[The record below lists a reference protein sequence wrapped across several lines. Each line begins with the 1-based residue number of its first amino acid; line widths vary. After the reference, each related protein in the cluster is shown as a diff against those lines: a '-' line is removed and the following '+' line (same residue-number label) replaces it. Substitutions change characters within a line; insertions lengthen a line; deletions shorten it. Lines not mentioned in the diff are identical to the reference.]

1 MDTGGIFSPL
11 DVVITSEGDE
21 RLGERVGWY
30 EQAVH
35 RKGGRKKMEERW
47 REKIPVHSCTYT
59 SVSDLLREPV
69 NALPSPLIL
78 PVMYK
83 NPSYNKMMTHYVKIN
98 ILGTGIQQSI
108 LRER

>member
-11 DVVITSEGDE
+11 DVVITSEGE
-21 RLGERVGWY
+21 GRLGEKVGWY

-35 RKGGRKKMEERW
+35 RNRGRKEMKKENT
-47 REKIPVHSCTYT
+47 PVHRCTYT

-69 NALPSPLIL
+69 NALPSPLLL

-83 NPSYNKMMTHYVKIN
+83 NPSYNKMMTHYVKI
-98 ILGTGIQQSI
+98 LGTGIQQSI
-108 LRER
+108 LRESQSTV